1 MFHENRSA
9 WLNTCHMSLSQIEY
23 LLSWKGYGPDD
34 NTWEPKENLDCP
46 NLIKDYEDRA
56 KARKERKRA
65 AGELGTSFPC
75 LR

>member
-1 MFHENRSA
+1 MFYENRSA
-9 WLNTCHMSLSQIEY
+9 WLHTCHMSLSQIEY

-65 AGELGTSFPC
+65 AGKLRTSFPC